1 MLSRASDDVGEV
13 APLMAALLGI
23 DGESRYGPLTLTPQ
37 LRCNRTLAALIDQLA
52 GLASRRPVLWV
63 IEDAHWIDP
72 TTLELI
78 ELALDR
84 VQGIPRRR
92 LASPRNCRRR
102 RFGGHGALLQG
113 GSRFHRDEIPSLH
126 SLPRQDG
133 LLEAIVQPP
142 VRSIVATWNV
152 NHAALPGGP
161 ALRCPKTTVG
171 IAGIDAGPLRCRAAA
186 PT

>member
-1 MLSRASDDVGEV
+1 MRYPAVVFGAAAPEFGRSLWHRLSRAFGAAEHTEV
-13 APLMAALLGI
+13 RQAVAYRGQE
-23 DGESRYGPLTLTPQ
+23 D
-37 LRCNRTLAALIDQLA
+37 LIVEA
-52 GLASRRPVLWV
+52 
-63 IEDAHWIDP
+63 
-72 TTLELI
+72 
-78 ELALDR
+78 
-84 VQGIPRRR
+84 RRR
-92 LASPRNCRRR
+92 ERSGATAGDASCASSRQSSRAR
-102 RFGGHGALLQG
+102 
-113 GSRFHRDEIPSLH
+113 GSSSHPSGSLTIV

-152 NHAALPGGP
+152 NHPALPGGP